1 MEAVSSPVCS
11 WEICWAAAIEEAV
24 GVRPRQAALVPGL
37 PEAEVVLAA
46 STAVAVEAASA
57 VSAAAV
63 AASMAEAA
71 AVAAEPAEDKS
82 FEQNSGWEG
91 SAGGGWQDPSL
102 LGRNPV
108 DEKVLV
114 IYETFFSL

>member
-46 STAVAVEAASA
+46 ST
-57 VSAAAV
+57 AAV